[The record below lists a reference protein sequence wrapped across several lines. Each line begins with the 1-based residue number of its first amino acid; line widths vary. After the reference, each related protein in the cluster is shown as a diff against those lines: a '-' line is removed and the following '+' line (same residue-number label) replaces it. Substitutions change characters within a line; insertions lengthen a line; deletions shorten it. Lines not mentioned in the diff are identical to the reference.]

1 MRKKSLLYN
10 FTLGLFVAVLIMPA
24 QPAHAQFGFGVVF
37 DPKAYA
43 LQIEKRLEEARR
55 HLQTF
60 DNAVKQFTTLK
71 GVLEKADELVA
82 KNRNTIKTMANI
94 GRTVRASLQL
104 KNQAEAIIKTRLTML
119 KSIDDRLR
127 RGIFDPEADL
137 RDFEDYL
144 RSSIGRSSQD
154 TLANSQRLRDMD
166 NMLERWRNEKD
177 KIQEKLRNANI
188 KKDALTDLLE
198 MEEGKTEEGSGEVM
212 ASLRAEISALNAM
225 IEQYSAKLAELD
237 FQILQREKQYNVMM
251 DERVKF
257 GEQVK
262 TTNQA
267 WSEFNDALDEIQRTL
282 SRY

>member
-1 MRKKSLLYN
+1 MRKKSLLYH
-10 FTLGLFVAVLIMPA
+10 FTLGLLIGALIMPG
-24 QPAHAQFGFGVVF
+24 QPVHAQFGFGVVF

-55 HLQTF
+55 HVQTF

-94 GRTVRASLQL
+94 GRTVRATLQL
-104 KNQAEAIIKTRLTML
+104 KDQAEAIIKTRLTML

-127 RGIFDPEADL
+127 DGIFNPEADL

-177 KIQEKLRNANI
+177 KLQEKLRDANR
-188 KKDALTDLLE
+188 KKKAMEGLLE
-198 MEEGKTEEGSGEVM
+198 TEEGKTEGGAGETM
-212 ASLRAEISALNAM
+212 ASLRAELSALNEL
-225 IEQYSAKLAELD
+225 IEQYEAKLEELD
-237 FQILQREKQYNVMM
+237 CQILKREMQYNVMM

-267 WSEFNDALDEIQRTL
+267 WSEFNDALDEIERTL
-282 SRY
+282 SKY